1 MLCSVIVVFPGHLLY
16 FSFICG
22 MCTVC
27 HNLFALPF
35 GGIGR
40 VSYVIVALPGTVSIL
55 VLLRI
60 ICFFFGYMYAVY
72 HSLFVL
78 HLNVISRLCYV
89 FVSLPEHY
97 LYSRHCYVI

>member
-1 MLCSVIVVFPGHLLY
+1 MLSDLVYLFFLLVIVMLCSVIVVFPGHLLY

-27 HNLFALPF
+27 HNLFSLPF
-35 GGIGR
+35 GVIGR

-60 ICFFFGYMYAVY
+60 IC
-72 HSLFVL
+72 LIWL
-78 HLNVISRLCYV
+78 YV
-89 FVSLPEHY
+89 RCLS
-97 LYSRHCYVI
+97 